1 VLVIMRISSPLWSSP
16 AVTIAFKTAIIAVI
30 LLASNFTII
39 NAQQQVQSD
48 GGLTATLNGSSFTR
62 GDTITV
68 SGSVE
73 ERNPN
78 SFVGIEVIDPQSEIV
93 ERGVSAVTED
103 NTFTYSFVAGEQEE
117 FDIDQPMVASGNYRM
132 VVSYITLDLD
142 REVVELTFAYNTAVT
157 LQAEPEAI
165 TTTNQPAPVQGTTT
179 LFQSVNDSFSIQVPD
194 GWIIHDLDNTGS
206 ALIEERTQG
215 YAILA
220 QLCPEEQQRA
230 VPSNASISITSC
242 QGAQDVI
249 HIIRYPDLDTRLS
262 ANNVTT
268 TNNTMTTID
277 NILTYHLQKLQEVG
291 YRSMQIVNSTD
302 VTLNLRNPE
311 TNETMTTESGKFV
324 EMRYSTN
331 AAPDDTRR
339 GYFIL
344 TATDA
349 TAPNQGMT
357 KGYSIFYEGNS
368 AATAAETTTVPSG
381 SLAPTPL
388 PAPARQVF
396 DSFELVVA
404 APPIEPLIVEIT
416 SDTEGGDIAPATFE
430 FEANVI
436 GGTEPYTYSWDFDDD
451 EEGNGEDDEQ
461 TVSHTFEEAGSYD
474 VDLTVTDTAGQNASE
489 SIEVTVEEAP
499 EEEEEEEEEPSLAE
513 EIVEEVIVEE
523 EEEEPLLA
531 NGGGGGDGDDNGDGD
546 EEPEPGDGN
555 GDGNGDQPT

>member
-1 VLVIMRISSPLWSSP
+1 MRISSLLWASP
-16 AVTIAFKTAIIAVI
+16 AVTIAFKATIIAVI

-39 NAQQQVQSD
+39 NAQQQAQSD
-48 GGLTATLNGSSFTR
+48 GGLTAALNGSSFTR

-93 ERGVSAVTED
+93 ERGVSAVTAD

-117 FDIDQPMVASGNYRM
+117 EFDIDEPMVASGNYRM
-132 VVSYITLDLD
+132 IVSYITLDLD

-157 LQAEPEAI
+157 LQAEPEAV

-206 ALIEERTQG
+206 ALLEERTQG

-230 VPSNASISITSC
+230 VPPNASISTTSC

-249 HIIRYPDLDTRLS
+249 HIIRYPDLDTRLL

-268 TNNTMTTID
+268 TNDTMATID
-277 NILTYHLQKLQEVG
+277 NILTYHLLKLQEVG
-291 YRSMQIVNSTD
+291 YRSMQMVNSTD
-302 VTLNLRNPE
+302 VTLNVRDPE
-311 TNETMTTESGKFV
+311 TNETMTTEPAKFV

-331 AAPDDTRR
+331 ATPDDTRR

-357 KGYSIFYEGNS
+357 KGYSIFYEDNS
-368 AATAAETTTVPSG
+368 AATAAETTTAPSG
-381 SLAPTPL
+381 SLAPTRL

-396 DSFELVVA
+396 DSFELA
-404 APPIEPLIVEIT
+404 AAAPIEPLTVGIT

-436 GGTEPYTYSWDFDDD
+436 GGTGPYTYSWDFDD

-474 VDLTVTDTAGQNASE
+474 VDLTVTDSGGQNASD

-499 EEEEEEEEEPSLAE
+499 EEEEEEPSLAE
-513 EIVEEVIVEE
+513 EIIEELIVEEE

-531 NGGGGGDGDDNGDGD
+531 NGGGDDDDNGEGD

-555 GDGNGDQPT
+555 GNGNGDQPT

>member
-1 VLVIMRISSPLWSSP
+1 MRIFSPLWASP
-16 AVTIAFKTAIIAVI
+16 AVTIAFKATIIAVI
-30 LLASNFTII
+30 LLASNFTTT

-73 ERNPN
+73 ERNPSSN
-78 SFVGIEVIDPQSEIV
+78 VLIRVINPQSNEV
-93 ERGVSAVTED
+93 EAAVVDVSAD
-103 NTFTYSFVAGEQEE
+103 NTFTYSFVAGVQEE
-117 FDIDQPMVASGNYRM
+117 FDSDEPMIASGNYRM
-132 VVSYITLDLD
+132 IVSYITLDLD

-157 LQAEPEAI
+157 LQEEPEAV

-179 LFQSVNDSFSIQVPD
+179 LFQSVNDSFSIQLPD

-206 ALIEERTQG
+206 ALLEERTQG
-215 YAILA
+215 YAVLA

-230 VPSNASISITSC
+230 VPPNASISTTSC

-262 ANNVTT
+262 VNNVTT

-291 YRSMQIVNSTD
+291 YRSMQVINSTD
-302 VTLNLRNPE
+302 VTLNVRDPE
-311 TNETMTTESGKFV
+311 TNETMTTEPARFV

-331 AAPDDTRR
+331 AAPDETRR

-357 KGYSIFYEGNS
+357 KGYSIFYEDNS
-368 AATAAETTTVPSG
+368 AATAAETTTAPSG
-381 SLAPTPL
+381 SLAPTRL

-404 APPIEPLIVEIT
+404 APPIEPLTVGIT

-436 GGTEPYTYSWDFDDD
+436 GGTGPYTYSWDFDD

-474 VDLTVTDTAGQNASE
+474 VDLTVTDSDGQNASD
-489 SIEVTVEEAP
+489 SLEVAVEEAP

-513 EIVEEVIVEE
+513 EIVEELIIEEEE
-523 EEEEPLLA
+523 EEEEPSLA
-531 NGGGGGDGDDNGDGD
+531 NGGGDDDDDDNGD
-546 EEPEPGDGN
+546 
-555 GDGNGDQPT
+555 